1 MTIGIILLAIFYI
14 LMPALILYFCFKYA
28 TLNKLGPVIIAYII
42 GILLGNIGI
51 LPSMGTFLNEF
62 LVTNPKS
69 SPEEI
74 KKLLQDGLIL
84 DENLLSFRIYQLR
97 DTLMSISILLAIPL
111 MLFSSNI
118 KQWKEMAGKTF
129 SSLLIG
135 LFSVVFVIVA
145 GFFIFRESG
154 IKDLWKV
161 SGLLIGVYT
170 GGTPNLASLKIM
182 LDVDANTYILT
193 HTYDLIV
200 GVFYLSFLLSM
211 GPRFFNKFLI
221 KFPLPTEQFELK
233 EIEVKKDFWGF
244 LNRETLLQLGK
255 AILMAIGI
263 LSIGAGLSLMV
274 PESLVMVVVI
284 LSLTTLGILAS
295 LIPAINR
302 GEKSFDAGMYLIL
315 IFSLV
320 VASMADIRNFAG
332 LTPALLGYISLA
344 VFGSLTIHVFLSKIF
359 KIDADTTMITS
370 VAFICSPPFVPVIAG
385 ALRNR
390 HIMVSGITI
399 GIIGYAIGNYLGFL
413 VANLLKMF

>member
-1 MTIGIILLAIFYI
+1 MILGIILLAIFYI
-14 LMPALILYFCFKYA
+14 LMPAIILYFCFKYP

-62 LVTNPKS
+62 LVTNPKA
-69 SPEEI
+69 SPEEVNG
-74 KKLLQDGLIL
+74 LLQDGLIL
-84 DENLLSFRIYQLR
+84 QENLLSFRIYKLR

-111 MLFSSNI
+111 MLFSTNI
-118 KQWKEMAGKTF
+118 KQWKQMAGKTF
-129 SSLLIG
+129 YALLIG
-135 LFSVVFVIVA
+135 LFSVVFVIVI
-145 GFFIFRESG
+145 GFFIFRHSG
-154 IKDLWKV
+154 ITDLWKV

-170 GGTPNLASLKIM
+170 GGTPNLASLKMM

-200 GVFYLSFLLSM
+200 GVFYLSFLLSV
-211 GPRFFNKFLI
+211 GQRFFQKFLP
-221 KFPLPTEQFELK
+221 KFPLPTGQIELQQ
-233 EIEVKKDFWGF
+233 IEENNNFWGF
-244 LNRETLLQLGK
+244 LDRNTLVPLGK

-263 LSIGAGLSLMV
+263 LIIGAGLSLLV
-274 PESLVMVVVI
+274 PEHLLMVVVV
-284 LSLTTLGILAS
+284 LSITTLGILAS
-295 LIPAINR
+295 LIPSINR
-302 GEKSFDAGMYLIL
+302 VEKSFDTGMYLIL

-399 GIIGYAIGNYLGFL
+399 GIIGYAVGNYLGFL
-413 VANLLKMF
+413 VANLLKMI

>member
-1 MTIGIILLAIFYI
+1 MILGIILLAIFYI
-14 LMPALILYFCFKYA
+14 LMPAIILYFCFKYP

-42 GILLGNIGI
+42 GILLGNVGI

-62 LVTNPKS
+62 LVTNPKA
-69 SPEEI
+69 SPEEVNG
-74 KKLLQDGLIL
+74 LLQDGLIL
-84 DENLLSFRIYQLR
+84 QENLLSFRIYKLR

-111 MLFSSNI
+111 MLFSTNI
-118 KQWKEMAGKTF
+118 KQWKQMAGKTF
-129 SSLLIG
+129 YALLIG
-135 LFSVVFVIVA
+135 LFSVVFVIVI
-145 GFFIFRESG
+145 GFFIFRHSG
-154 IKDLWKV
+154 ITDLWKV

-170 GGTPNLASLKIM
+170 GGTPNLASLKMM

-200 GVFYLSFLLSM
+200 GVFYLSFLLSV
-211 GPRFFNKFLI
+211 GQRFFQKFLP
-221 KFPLPTEQFELK
+221 KFPLPTGQ
-233 EIEVKKDFWGF
+233 IEPQQIEENNDFWGF
-244 LNRETLLQLGK
+244 LDRNTLVPLGK

-263 LSIGAGLSLMV
+263 LIIGAGLSLLV
-274 PESLVMVVVI
+274 PEHLLMVVVV
-284 LSLTTLGILAS
+284 LSITTLGILAS
-295 LIPAINR
+295 LIPSINR
-302 GEKSFDAGMYLIL
+302 VEKSFDTGMYLIL

-399 GIIGYAIGNYLGFL
+399 GIIGYAVGNYLGFL
-413 VANLLKMF
+413 VANLLKMI

>member
-14 LMPALILYFCFKYA
+14 LMPAIILYFCFKYP

-42 GILLGNIGI
+42 GILLGNTGL

-62 LVTNPKS
+62 LVTNPKA

-74 KKLLQDGLIL
+74 KELLDNGQIVE
-84 DENLLSFRIYQLR
+84 ENLLAFQIYKLR
-97 DTLMSISILLAIPL
+97 DVLMSVSILLAIPL

-135 LFSVVFVIVA
+135 LFSVVFVIVI

-170 GGTPNLASLKIM
+170 GGTPNLASLKMM

-200 GVFYLSFLLSM
+200 GVFYLSFLLSV
-211 GPRFFNKFLI
+211 GHRFFNKYLT
-221 KFPLPTEQFELK
+221 KFPLPTGQFELQENEEK
-233 EIEVKKDFWGF
+233 ENFWGF
-244 LNRETLLQLGK
+244 LNKKTLFQLGK
-255 AILMAIGI
+255 ALLVAIGI
-263 LSIGAGLSLMV
+263 LSIGGGLSLMV
-274 PESLVMVVVI
+274 PENLLMVVVI
-284 LSLTTLGILAS
+284 LSITTLGILAS

-302 GEKSFDAGMYLIL
+302 VEKSFDAGMYLIL

-320 VASMADIRNFAG
+320 VASMADIRNFEG

-344 VFGSLTIHVFLSKIF
+344 VFGSLTVHVLLSKIF

-390 HIMVSGITI
+390 QIMVSGITI

-413 VANLLKMF
+413 VANILKMF

>member
-1 MTIGIILLAIFYI
+1 
-14 LMPALILYFCFKYA
+14 MPAIILYFCFKYP

-42 GILLGNIGI
+42 GILLGNVGI

-62 LVTNPKS
+62 LVTNPKA
-69 SPEEI
+69 SPEEVNG
-74 KKLLQDGLIL
+74 LLQDGLIL
-84 DENLLSFRIYQLR
+84 QENLLSFRIYKLR

-111 MLFSSNI
+111 MLFSTNI
-118 KQWKEMAGKTF
+118 KQWKQMAGKTF
-129 SSLLIG
+129 YALLIG
-135 LFSVVFVIVA
+135 LFSVVFVIVI
-145 GFFIFRESG
+145 GFFIFRHSG
-154 IKDLWKV
+154 ITDLWKV

-170 GGTPNLASLKIM
+170 GGTPNLASLKMM

-200 GVFYLSFLLSM
+200 GVFYLSFLLSV
-211 GPRFFNKFLI
+211 GQRFFQKFLP
-221 KFPLPTEQFELK
+221 KFPLPTGQ
-233 EIEVKKDFWGF
+233 IEPQQIEENNDFWGF
-244 LNRETLLQLGK
+244 LDRNTLVPLGK

-263 LSIGAGLSLMV
+263 LIIGAGLSLLV
-274 PESLVMVVVI
+274 PEHLLMVVVV
-284 LSLTTLGILAS
+284 LSITTLGILAS
-295 LIPAINR
+295 LIPTINR
-302 GEKSFDAGMYLIL
+302 VEKSFDTGMYLIL

-399 GIIGYAIGNYLGFL
+399 GIIGYAVGNYLGFL
-413 VANLLKMF
+413 VANLLKMI